1 MKEEWTNEIDA
12 GKLKLLKVILVW
24 VFVENV
30 MKTNPPKNKD
40 LIELQKM
47 ISKEVRIM
55 DKK

>member
-1 MKEEWTNEIDA
+1 LKEEWTNEIDA